1 MHKRSELIT
10 HIQNTVSQYN
20 LPPLAH
26 RIQKHCDR
34 EGLLAHFP
42 DLQVRNSIAL
52 DLAMIEQY
60 DALLPKLERHI
71 RSCAKEHDRQG
82 VIVPLAPE
90 YNMGG
95 FLRRNELNAFV
106 SQSAHVNPLEQSL
119 SPAQQDR
126 RDSDVQLIDEARTK
140 ILLDSVRSAANAHIH
155 SVGCVARPVKRLVN
169 TARDEVECRSAF
181 HLDGRARVM
190 SQDESW
196 NVIGWV
202 VPPPA
207 FPVHVGPGTA
217 NRSEHVSSENPG
229 ANILEA
235 PRSEVVIDPRC
246 ATVGA
251 K

>member
-1 MHKRSELIT
+1 
-10 HIQNTVSQYN
+10 
-20 LPPLAH
+20 
-26 RIQKHCDR
+26 
-34 EGLLAHFP
+34 
-42 DLQVRNSIAL
+42 
-52 DLAMIEQY
+52 
-60 DALLPKLERHI
+60 
-71 RSCAKEHDRQG
+71 
-82 VIVPLAPE
+82 
-90 YNMGG
+90 MGG

-140 ILLDSVRSAANAHIH
+140 ILPDGVRSTANTHIH
-155 SVGCVARPVKRLVN
+155 SVGRVARLVKCLVN
-169 TARDEVECRSAF
+169 TARDEVECRFAF
-181 HLDGRARVM
+181 HLDGWAHVM

-196 NVIGWV
+196 NVIGRV

-207 FPVHVGPGTA
+207 FPVHVGPGAA
-217 NRSEHVSSENPG
+217 NRPEHVSSENPR

>member
-1 MHKRSELIT
+1 MPAMTFNVPVQRRRRSALRC
-10 HIQNTVSQYN
+10 N
-20 LPPLAH
+20 
-26 RIQKHCDR
+26 R
-34 EGLLAHFP
+34 LL
-42 DLQVRNSIAL
+42 
-52 DLAMIEQY
+52 
-60 DALLPKLERHI
+60 
-71 RSCAKEHDRQG
+71 G

-90 YNMGG
+90 YDMGG

-126 RDSDVQLIDEARTK
+126 RYSDVQLIDEARTK
-140 ILLDSVRSAANAHIH
+140 ILLDSVSSAANAHIH
-155 SVGCVARPVKRLVN
+155 AVGCLARPVKSLVN
-169 TARDEVECRSAF
+169 TTRDEVECRPAF

-207 FPVHVGPGTA
+207 FPVHVGLGTA
-217 NRSEHVSSENPG
+217 NRSEHVSPENPD

-251 K
+251 